1 MNTREII
8 DNRKLT
14 ALQYSTLFVCFLMN
28 MLDGMDVLVI
38 SYTAP
43 SIVQDWGI
51 SSEALGIVF
60 SAGLLGMMLGAMLL
74 APFTDVIGRR
84 PMILLCASLMGLGIF
99 FTSFVQSVP
108 QLVLFRIISGI
119 GIGAMLAST
128 PALASEY
135 TPNKS
140 KDFWVSFVVS
150 GYPMGAFLS
159 GMAAAYVI
167 PTYGW
172 RTMFQVAGITSLVT
186 LPVIYF
192 LLAES
197 LDFLIKKRPKNALQ
211 KVNNILTKMDAPT
224 MKELPEVQVVTTK
237 ASVFTLFG
245 TDYKA
250 ATIKLWTA
258 FFMSF
263 VTLFFLTSWIPK
275 LAVSTG
281 LSLELAIY
289 AGTVFNLGSFAG
301 INSQGYLSARYGLR
315 RIIGIFLVAS
325 ALLMMIFGAMSGSV
339 MVLVL
344 FGFIGFAI
352 QGGFVGLYSVA
363 ARMYPTEMRTTGI
376 GWAIGAGRLGAIVGP
391 MMGGILIGS
400 GLSITMN
407 FIIFGIPAIAAG
419 IATVLIKSPEV
430 T

>member
-1 MNTREII
+1 MNIREII

-14 ALQYSTLFVCFLMN
+14 TLQYATLFICFLMN

-43 SIVQDWGI
+43 SISKEWGV

-74 APFTDVIGRR
+74 APKTDTIGRR
-84 PMILLCASLMGLGIF
+84 PMILLCATLMGLAIF
-99 FTSFVQSVP
+99 FTSFAQSVP
-108 QLVLFRIISGI
+108 QLVFFRILSGI

-135 TPNKS
+135 TPNRT

-159 GMAAAYVI
+159 GLAAAHII
-167 PTYGW
+167 PAYGW
-172 RTMFQVAGITSLVT
+172 RTMFQAAGLASLIT
-186 LPVIYF
+186 LPLIYF
-192 LLAES
+192 LLSES
-197 LDFLIKKRPKNALQ
+197 LDFLIKKRPKNAL
-211 KVNNILTKMDAPT
+211 KKINTILELMHAPAL
-224 MKELPEVQVVTTK
+224 KALPKVQVVTAK
-237 ASVFTLFG
+237 ATVVTLFG
-245 TDYKA
+245 AEFKA
-250 ATIKLWTA
+250 ATVKLWTA

-301 INSQGYLSARYGLR
+301 INSQGILSARFGLR
-315 RIIGIFLVAS
+315 RVIGFFLVAA
-325 ALLMMIFGAMSGSV
+325 ALLMMIFGAMSGSA
-339 MVLVL
+339 MILVL

-391 MMGGILIGS
+391 MMGGILIGA
-400 GLSITMN
+400 GLSVTLN
-407 FIIFGIPAIAAG
+407 FVIFAIPAIAAG